1 MDESYKF
8 FSLIHFEYPM
18 LTDIHALDQK
28 KQEISLY
35 KKNRLSQNI
44 CLKNK
49 QMINKYSDSIK
60 LKDTY

>member
-28 KQEISLY
+28 N
-35 KKNRLSQNI
+35 KKFHYIRKTVCHKI
-44 CLKNK
+44 FV
-49 QMINKYSDSIK
+49 
-60 LKDTY
+60 